1 MDAQT
6 QSTFNFTEYEIW
18 YLISLIPQ
26 ATVIGFRNPTTGML
40 VEDMFP
46 IIQEASFSLLD
57 KDFIYA
63 DSNNELKIRDDLGS
77 LIRTLV
83 APQHTWLTAFRLN
96 YDQKELV
103 RSFNFKGTH
112 MVLLEEIIDGSY
124 LLQEIESKDR
134 VFSLITEPFS
144 DKVFWA
150 PDTEPLYF
158 SQNELEEIQQLSDA
172 KNMDE
177 VKAALEAT
185 KGDEQSKTH
194 LLETLQA
201 PRVRYS
207 YIRFMDR
214 DNPQKNNIDGFAI
227 LAGEHY
233 VWILEIIDEAKKL
246 VQVSKITLKDLNK
259 KFTSSIPFL

>member
-1 MDAQT
+1 M
-6 QSTFNFTEYEIW
+6 FNIQVQFSKYELWFLLSQVAPTTIM
-18 YLISLIPQ
+18 
-26 ATVIGFRNPTTGML
+26 GFRNPMLGML
-40 VEDMFP
+40 TEDIFP
-46 IIQEASFSLLD
+46 LIQEASFSLLD
-57 KDFIYA
+57 KGLIYT
-63 DSNNELKIRDDLGS
+63 DSNNQLKIRDEIGS
-77 LIRTLV
+77 LIHTLV

-134 VFSLITEPFS
+134 LFSLITEPFS

-158 SQNELEEIQQLSDA
+158 SQNEIEEIQRLSDA

-246 VQVSKITLKDLNK
+246 VRVSKITLKDLNK
-259 KFTSSIPFL
+259 KFTSLIPFH

>member
-18 YLISLIPQ
+18 YLISLMPQ

-83 APQHTWLTAFRLN
+83 APQHTWLIAFRRDSN
-96 YDQKELV
+96 QRELV
-103 RSFNFKGTH
+103 RSFNFD
-112 MVLLEEIIDGSY
+112 MNRAVLLEELDEGSY
-124 LLQEIESKDR
+124 FLQEIESKDR
-134 VFSLITEPFS
+134 LLFLSAEPFS

-150 PDTEPLYF
+150 PDTEPLYC
-158 SQNELEEIQQLSDA
+158 SQSKAEEFQRLADV
-172 KNMDE
+172 KEMEE
-177 VKAALEAT
+177 VKKVLENVQ
-185 KGDEQSKTH
+185 GDELSKTH
-194 LLETLQA
+194 LVETLQT
-201 PRVRYS
+201 PKVKYS

-214 DNPQKNNIDGFAI
+214 DNSQRGSVDGFAV

-233 VWILEIIDEAKKL
+233 VWILEIVDEAKKL
-246 VQVSKITLKDLNK
+246 VRISKTELKDLNK
-259 KFTSSIPFL
+259 KFIPPIPFF

>member
-1 MDAQT
+1 MDAQLKI
-6 QSTFNFTEYEIW
+6 TFNFTRYELW
-18 YLISLIPQ
+18 YLISLVPPT
-26 ATVIGFRNPTTGML
+26 TVIGFRNPTAGML

-46 IIQEASFSLLD
+46 LIQEASFSLLD
-57 KDFIYA
+57 NGFIYA
-63 DSNNELKIRDDLGS
+63 DSNNQLRVRDELGS
-77 LIRTLV
+77 LVHALA
-83 APQHTWLTAFRLN
+83 APQHTYLIAFRLN
-96 YDQKELV
+96 NDQKELV
-103 RSFNFKGTH
+103 RSFNFEGKH
-112 MVLLEEIIDGSY
+112 RVLLEELVDGSY
-124 LLQEIESKDR
+124 LLQEIESNDHLLFL
-134 VFSLITEPFS
+134 VTEPFS

-150 PDTEPLYF
+150 PDTESLYF
-158 SQNELEEIQQLSDA
+158 SQKEIEEIQRLADA

-177 VKAALEAT
+177 VKAALEVA

-201 PRVRYS
+201 PRIRYS
-207 YIRFMDR
+207 FIRFMDR
-214 DNPQKNNIDGFAI
+214 DNLQRNNIDGFAI